1 MTTTKKRRLK
11 LFQTSSILFSFNQFV
26 KCWLN
31 LVELNRKGPYLNLE
45 MSKKRDERVKLL
57 FCYSKLIAFLSFSLL
72 SPSSLLKLP
81 IAVIQKF
88 CYHGNM
94 TSHFSSLF
102 QLMIWKAPRPH
113 TVIYTLIL
121 QLAEAY

>member
-57 FCYSKLIAFLSFSLL
+57 FCFLNLL
-72 SPSSLLKLP
+72 LFF
-81 IAVIQKF
+81 AV
-88 CYHGNM
+88 
-94 TSHFSSLF
+94 LV
-102 QLMIWKAPRPH
+102 A
-113 TVIYTLIL
+113 VAVVV
-121 QLAEAY
+121 AEAPYEPFSR